1 MQRPRAITGLLLIA
15 ALAACGP
22 GQSPSARPSGSSPPA
37 GSPASTA
44 TGSPIVRRE
53 LPSGFP
59 VIEGAVALPLP
70 DDDPG
75 LIARWTTDV
84 VGAPAYDFYVE
95 RLPADGYPIEG
106 LYPGDAFA
114 LIRFIGP
121 RDELWQLIMQTVD
134 LAITEIELRL
144 DRP

>member
-1 MQRPRAITGLLLIA
+1 MHRSTPITGLLLIT
-15 ALAACGP
+15 ALAACAP
-22 GQSPSARPSGSSPPA
+22 GQPPSARPSGSSPPA

-44 TGSPIVRRE
+44 TGSPIARRE

-59 VIEGAVALPLP
+59 VIEGAVMLPLP

-75 LIARWTTDV
+75 LIARWTTGL

>member
-1 MQRPRAITGLLLIA
+1 MHRSTPITGLLLIT
-15 ALAACGP
+15 ALAACAP
-22 GQSPSARPSGSSPPA
+22 GQPPSARPSGSSPPA

-44 TGSPIVRRE
+44 TGSPIARRE

-59 VIEGAVALPLP
+59 VIEGAVMLALPH
-70 DDDPG
+70 DDPG

-84 VGAPAYDFYVE
+84 VGTSAYDFYVE
-95 RLPADGYPIEG
+95 RLPAEGYPIEG

>member
-1 MQRPRAITGLLLIA
+1 MHRSTPITGLLLIT
-15 ALAACGP
+15 ALAACAP
-22 GQSPSARPSGSSPPA
+22 GQPPSARPSGSSPS